1 MKRSTKNLICILWF
15 PIMILMMRY
24 IPFDHLP
31 STCMFVQV
39 TGYPCPT
46 CGMTRAMI
54 AIGKGNWHRAY
65 IMNMMSFPLTG
76 FLGLVWLGL
85 IYDSVI
91 RKRMLLYNWLR
102 QKLGWMIGI
111 GFAIIMIFG
120 VIRIYI
126 LARN

>member
-1 MKRSTKNLICILWF
+1 MKPSSRNLIFILWF

-31 STCMFVQV
+31 STCMFVNA
-39 TGYPCPT
+39 TGFPCPT

-54 AIGKGNWHRAY
+54 AIGKGDWQRAY
-65 IMNMMSFPLTG
+65 VMNTMSFPLTG
-76 FLGLVWLGL
+76 FLGLVWVGL

-91 RKRMLLYNWLR
+91 KKRMVFYNWLGR
-102 QKLGWMIGI
+102 RLGWVIGI

-120 VIRIYI
+120 AIRIYI
-126 LARN
+126 LANN

>member
-1 MKRSTKNLICILWF
+1 
-15 PIMILMMRY
+15 MILMMRY

-31 STCMFVQV
+31 STCTFVHV

-46 CGMTRAMI
+46 CGMTRAMV

-65 IMNMMSFPLTG
+65 IMNPMSFFLTS

-91 RKRMLLYNWLR
+91 RNRMLLYNYLR
-102 QKLGWMIGI
+102 QKLGWIIGA

-120 VIRIYI
+120 VIRIYM